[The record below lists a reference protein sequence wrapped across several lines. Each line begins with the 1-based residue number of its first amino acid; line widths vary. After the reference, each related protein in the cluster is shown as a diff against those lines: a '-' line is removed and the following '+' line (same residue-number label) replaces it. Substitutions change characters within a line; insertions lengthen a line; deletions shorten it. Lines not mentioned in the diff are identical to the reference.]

1 MNRKSFLQKQ
11 VCEYLRRLKVAG
23 LDRSERCKIPQELPQ

>member
-1 MNRKSFLQKQ
+1 MNRKSFLQKH

-23 LDRSERCKIPQELPQ
+23 LDRSEIPQELPQ